1 VPALNVRSGPGTQYS
16 LIGQLTQSAPA
27 EIVGQTSAGQ
37 GQWWQI
43 RFANGPGGVGW
54 VTADPA
60 FVTVRNTAAVPV
72 VSVPTP
78 QLPEVT
84 ALPTNTPSPA
94 PTATAAAPR
103 EQVIRAPAGKTLL
116 IASNRSMANQPA
128 LLNLSDGKSVGGGD
142 RVEVPAGGEV
152 QLVLEPDFYR
162 AVWSSPGPR
171 GGFANGAD
179 FTAVADKI
187 MVMWIVPEE
196 GRTAIEM
203 YDELTVDS
211 PTPTPTPAP
220 VGTATPGPIR
230 GSYPGTPAG
239 KAIFVAA
246 NGTLDNSFAVLTLS
260 GGGFIGGQEIKL
272 DAGAEI
278 PLELLPGSYRAVW
291 TSPARQHAFSTGRE
305 FQVVEG
311 EVILSWIIPEQGQ
324 VFMQFP
330 GQDPQQINK

>member
-1 VPALNVRSGPGTQYS
+1 
-16 LIGQLTQSAPA
+16 
-27 EIVGQTSAGQ
+27 
-37 GQWWQI
+37 
-43 RFANGPGGVGW
+43 VGW

-60 FVTVRNTAAVPV
+60 FVTASNTTAVPV

-78 QLPEVT
+78 QLPGVT
-84 ALPTNTPSPA
+84 AQPTNTPSPA
-94 PTATAAAPR
+94 PTATTAAPR
-103 EQVIRAPAGKTLL
+103 DQVIRAPAGKTLL

-142 RVEVPAGGEV
+142 RVDVPAGGEV

-203 YDELTVDS
+203 YDELTVDN
-211 PTPTPTPAP
+211 PTPTPTSAP
-220 VGTATPGPIR
+220 IGTATPGPIR
-230 GSYPGTPAG
+230 GSYPGAPAG

-246 NGTLDNSFAVLTLS
+246 NRTLDNSYAVLTLS
-260 GGGFIGGQEIKL
+260 GGGFGGGQEIKL

-278 PLELLPGSYRAVW
+278 PLELLPGYYRAVW
-291 TSPARQHAFSTGRE
+291 TSPARQRAFSAGRE
-305 FQVVEG
+305 FQVSEG

-330 GQDPQQINK
+330 GQDPQQINN